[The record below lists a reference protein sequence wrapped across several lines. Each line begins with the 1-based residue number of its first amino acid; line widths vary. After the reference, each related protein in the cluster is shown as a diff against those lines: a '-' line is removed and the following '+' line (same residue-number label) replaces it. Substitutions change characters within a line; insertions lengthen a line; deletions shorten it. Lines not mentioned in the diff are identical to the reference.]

1 MALLY
6 STGYR
11 MGSLGSVAS
20 PVGNPIQDLLA
31 SGIIKIYSGT
41 PPATAD
47 AAIAGTLLVS
57 IDNGGSATTFGEP
70 ASNAIAIAGGET
82 WSVAA
87 VATGTASFFRYVI
100 KATDDGT
107 LSTTQVRIQG
117 TVGTSGADMIIGN
130 TAVTSGATQTIDTFT
145 LTAPES

>member
-11 MGSLGSVAS
+11 MGSLGSAAS
-20 PVGNPIQDLLA
+20 PTGNPIQDLLA
-31 SGIIKIYSGT
+31 SGEIKIYSGT
-41 PPATAD
+41 APATAD
-47 AAIAGTLLVS
+47 AAVTGTLLAAINNGGAGTLF
-57 IDNGGSATTFGEP
+57 AEP
-70 ASNAIAIAGGET
+70 SSNAIAIAGGET
-82 WSVAA
+82 WSIAA
-87 VATGTASFFRYVI
+87 VATGTASYFRYVI
-100 KATDDGT
+100 KATDDGL

-130 TAVTSGATQTIDTFT
+130 TAIVSGATQTIDTFT

>member
-6 STGYR
+6 STGFR
-11 MGSLGSVAS
+11 MGSLGSAAN
-20 PVGNPIQDLLA
+20 PTGNPIQDLLA
-31 SGIIKIYSGT
+31 SGIVKIYSGT
-41 PPATAD
+41 APATAD
-47 AAIAGTLLVS
+47 AAFAGTLLVA
-57 IDNGGSATTFGEP
+57 IDNGGSATTFAEP
-70 ASNAIAIAGGET
+70 SSNAIAKTGAET

-87 VATGTASFFRYVI
+87 TATGTASYFRYVI

-107 LSTTQVRIQG
+107 LSTSQVRIQG

-130 TAVTSGATQTIDTFT
+130 TAIVSGATQTIDTFT

>member
-1 MALLY
+1 MALLF

-11 MGSLGSVAS
+11 MGSLGSTAN
-20 PVGNPIQDLLA
+20 PTGNPIQDLLA

-41 PPATAD
+41 APSTAD
-47 AAIAGTLLVS
+47 AAVTGTLLVA
-57 IDNGGSATTFGEP
+57 IDNGGAAVNFAEP
-70 ASNAIAIAGGET
+70 SSNAIAIAGGET

-87 VATGTASFFRYVI
+87 VATGTASYFRYVI
-100 KATDDGT
+100 KASDDGL

-130 TAVTSGATQTIDTFT
+130 TAIVSGATQTIDTFT

>member
-11 MGSLGSVAS
+11 MGSLGSAA
-20 PVGNPIQDLLA
+20 NPTGAAIQDLLDL
-31 SGIIKIYSGT
+31 GIIKIYSGT
-41 PPATAD
+41 PPSSAD
-47 AAIAGTLLVS
+47 EAVAGAELVL
-57 IDNGGSATTFGEP
+57 IDNGGTGTKFAEP
-70 ASNAIAIAGGET
+70 SSNAIAIAGGET

-87 VATGTASFFRYVI
+87 IASGTASYFRYVI
-100 KATDDGT
+100 KATDTGGS
-107 LSTTQVRIQG
+107 STTEVRIQG

-130 TAVTSGATQTIDTFT
+130 TAIDSGATQTIDTFT

>member
-1 MALLY
+1 MALIY
-6 STGYR
+6 STGFR
-11 MGSLGSVAS
+11 MGSLGSAAS

-31 SGIIKIYSGT
+31 SGVINIYSGT
-41 PPATAD
+41 APSTAD
-47 AAIAGTLLVS
+47 AATAGTLLVA
-57 IDNGGSATTFGEP
+57 IDNGGSATTFAEP

-87 VATGTASFFRYVI
+87 TASGTASYFRYVI

-130 TAVTSGATQTIDTFT
+130 TAVVSGATQTIDTFT